1 MNLKRVEDLIPKNI
15 FDFSGIDELKML
27 SDEEIMPIMPALLE
41 WMKDMTWPIAKEMPM
56 LLSEHQKVLI
66 PCIIEALR
74 PEQLECDWKTFI
86 ICILLPLLDK
96 EYLSMLK
103 VSLERIAESSTWGEK
118 SEQTNIVARELL
130 DEMSAL

>member
-74 PEQLECDWKTFI
+74 PEQFECDWKTFI

-103 VSLERIAESSTWGEK
+103 VSLERIAESPTWGEK

>member
-103 VSLERIAESSTWGEK
+103 VSLERIAESPTWGEK